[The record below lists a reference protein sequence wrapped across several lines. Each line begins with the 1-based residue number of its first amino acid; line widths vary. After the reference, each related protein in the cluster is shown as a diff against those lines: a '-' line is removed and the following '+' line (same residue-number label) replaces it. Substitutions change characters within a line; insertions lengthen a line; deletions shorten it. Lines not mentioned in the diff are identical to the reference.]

1 VRRSVDHTP
10 LDGCNRGGVV
20 GHLIGVESRERFE
33 ALYRAHAGAVL
44 AYACRRT
51 DRATADDVV
60 ADVFLIVWRRVADV
74 PADPLPWL
82 FGIARRV
89 LANRRRSDA
98 RAAALN
104 DRLQATT
111 PLQQAELRATP
122 VDAALERALGA
133 LSERDRELLLLVA
146 WDGLDPARAA
156 CALGVRPGTFAVR
169 LHRARRRLARLL
181 EAADEI
187 GREDHSAFVEV
198 S

>member
-1 VRRSVDHTP
+1 MISLRPDER
-10 LDGCNRGGVV
+10 NRDSAG
-20 GHLIGVESRERFE
+20 GHLTGVEPRERFE
-33 ALYRAHAGAVL
+33 ALYRAHAGVVL

-51 DRATADDVV
+51 DRATAEDVV
-60 ADVFLIVWRRVADV
+60 ADVFLVVWRRLPDV

-104 DRLQATT
+104 ERIVATT
-111 PLQQAELRATP
+111 PREPARTGAAP
-122 VDAALERALGA
+122 VDMALDRALAA

-146 WDGLDPARAA
+146 WDGLEPARAA
-156 CALGVRPGTFAVR
+156 RALGIRPGTFAVR

-181 EAADEI
+181 EDADEG
-187 GREDHSAFVEV
+187 GREGPPAVVEV